1 MSVRGSGFSL
11 NNEEVVPSVVDACMI
26 DTGLLLEF
34 VLPPAIN
41 TQHGFLKVLHF
52 GLFFSTP
59 GVPKVR
65 RRTVVSGGLKTY
77 FLPVLLLYRSG
88 RVLAAIIRANKN
100 WRISG
105 GGSLRGE

>member
-1 MSVRGSGFSL
+1 MCFAGPVYFGDVSVRGNGFSL
-11 NNEEVVPSVVDACMI
+11 NYKEVVPSVVDACMI

-34 VLPPAIN
+34 VLPPAID

-65 RRTVVSGGLKTY
+65 GRTVVSGGLETY
-77 FLPVLLLYRSG
+77 FLPVLPLYRSG
-88 RVLAAIIRANKN
+88 RGLAATIRAKTS
-100 WRISG
+100 R
-105 GGSLRGE
+105 

>member
-1 MSVRGSGFSL
+1 VSIRSGGFSL
-11 NNEEVVPSVVDACMI
+11 NNKEVVPSVVDACVI

-41 TQHGFLKVLHF
+41 TQRGFLKILHF

-65 RRTVVSGGLKTY
+65 RRTVVSGGLKT
-77 FLPVLLLYRSG
+77 
-88 RVLAAIIRANKN
+88 
-100 WRISG
+100 
-105 GGSLRGE
+105 